1 MMKYKPG
8 VEFAGL
14 VVKENKGRE
23 LICVCTKCQEETR
36 IALTSIS
43 RKIQHG
49 RKYCKNCLQR
59 RTDDDYIIES
69 AMHDFKKKAEGRG
82 LSWNLNFDQVKGLIT
97 KNCHYCS
104 SKPFSK
110 RFKKMPWN
118 SDILINGIDRKNN
131 LIGYEIENCVPC
143 CGICNRAKSSMTYES
158 FIEYINRIRGS
169 K

>member
-1 MMKYKPG
+1 MKYKPG

-14 VVKENKGRE
+14 LVKENKGRE
-23 LICVCTKCQEETR
+23 LICICTKCKEEIR

-43 RKIQHG
+43 RKMQHG

-59 RTDDDYIIES
+59 RTDDNYIIES
-69 AMHDFKKKAEGRG
+69 AIYDFKTKAENRG
-82 LSWNLNFDQVKGLIT
+82 LSWNLTFEQVKNLIT

-118 SDILINGIDRKNN
+118 SEILINGIDRKNN
-131 LIGYEIENCVPC
+131 LLGYEIENCVPC
-143 CGICNRAKSSMTYES
+143 CGICNRAKSSMSYEN
-158 FIEYINRIRGS
+158 FIEYINRIRGN